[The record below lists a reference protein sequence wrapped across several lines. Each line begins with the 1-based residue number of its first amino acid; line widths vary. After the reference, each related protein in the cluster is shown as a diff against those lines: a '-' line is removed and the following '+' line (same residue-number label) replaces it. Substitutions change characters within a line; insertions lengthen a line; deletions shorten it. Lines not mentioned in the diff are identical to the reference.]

1 MLAKISL
8 LPQAWEAH
16 SAPVER
22 NMAAAELVH
31 ANGQTT
37 LKIPYAKWSIEWS
50 VVLRDDRIVDLIPRP
65 GGLPDG
71 DESPYAS
78 YELAACFPSLC
89 GGGGATA
96 AAVAGEASEAFH
108 GRQTAKA
115 AEAGGRLAADVAAL
129 RSAGAL
135 LGVVVDVARRR
146 AELVA
151 SLCRPADAG
160 DAFSDAARALND
172 APTLAL
178 TYDLAADGREG
189 RFLALPR
196 AAMPLTCEALAPLP
210 ADLGDAPADAAREAL
225 VGSWR
230 RRRNLCRSFLKRYVV
245 VDVDCLD
252 YGSCHL
258 LLNLKVDKRLFLC
271 VLSVHFDAAFPAK
284 PPQLSLREFLDDG
297 KGPRQLPREAYK
309 YSPRWDAQRMSQ
321 ELHDHAV
328 RQIQALFEGAPP
340 PAPAPAPAAR
350 TGLFGSS
357 SSSPPPAAPAPAR
370 TGLFGSSSSSP
381 PPAK

>member
-1 MLAKISL
+1 
-8 LPQAWEAH
+8 
-16 SAPVER
+16 
-22 NMAAAELVH
+22 MAAAELVH

-50 VVLRDDRIVDLIPRP
+50 VVLQDDRIVDLIPRP

-96 AAVAGEASEAFH
+96 ATVAGEASEAFH

-135 LGVVVDVARRR
+135 LGVVVVVGRRR

-172 APTLAL
+172 
-178 TYDLAADGREG
+178 
-189 RFLALPR
+189 
-196 AAMPLTCEALAPLP
+196 
-210 ADLGDAPADAAREAL
+210 
-225 VGSWR
+225 
-230 RRRNLCRSFLKRYVV
+230 
-245 VDVDCLD
+245 
-252 YGSCHL
+252 
-258 LLNLKVDKRLFLC
+258 
-271 VLSVHFDAAFPAK
+271 
-284 PPQLSLREFLDDG
+284 LSLI
-297 KGPRQLPREAYK
+297 
-309 YSPRWDAQRMSQ
+309 
-321 ELHDHAV
+321 H
-328 RQIQALFEGAPP
+328 I
-340 PAPAPAPAAR
+340 
-350 TGLFGSS
+350 
-357 SSSPPPAAPAPAR
+357 
-370 TGLFGSSSSSP
+370 
-381 PPAK
+381 